1 MKLSFPKPIRSQQS
15 QLIIIENSIEE
26 IKTPELP
33 SFWEYDYQLISPK
46 SQPLNINF
54 LYNGFKFFI

>member
-33 SFWEYDYQLISPK
+33 SFWEYDHQLISPK

-54 LYNGFKFFI
+54 

>member
-15 QLIIIENSIEE
+15 QLIIIENLIEE

-46 SQPLNINF
+46 SQPLNIDF
-54 LYNGFKFFI
+54 